1 MCFYDQPSEQ
11 FQNSLAFS
19 IIPPFYRRKRSKT
32 RSLCFQFWPNL
43 QLAPEQNQILASL
56 KQAGSVYPPLVD
68 WDPEIENNAIKLLT
82 NAQLDIFIGLTIC
95 FVELLS
101 IRRYQNPLFDRRE
114 FRVLIGGAM

>member
-1 MCFYDQPSEQ
+1 MKHFHKSYT
-11 FQNSLAFS
+11 FL
-19 IIPPFYRRKRSKT
+19 IIPPFDWRKRSKT
-32 RSLCFQFWPNL
+32 PWLCFQFWPNL

-68 WDPEIENNAIKLLT
+68 WDPKIENKAIKLLT